1 MCVLYITIVFNIL
14 MEVFF
19 YKVYIIFGNYSR
31 LRLLPFKKK
40 KWKYAISTGKKCFK
54 NRKNLKIAVVVY
66 LTKTDGIVYK

>member
-1 MCVLYITIVFNIL
+1 MCFIYYYCFYITIL

-40 KWKYAISTGKKCFK
+40 MEICDF
-54 NRKNLKIAVVVY
+54 NREKMFQKS
-66 LTKTDGIVYK
+66 

>member
-1 MCVLYITIVFNIL
+1 

-31 LRLLPFKKK
+31 LRLLPLKK

-66 LTKTDGIVYK
+66 LTKTDGIIYK

>member
-31 LRLLPFKKK
+31 LRLLPLKKK
-40 KWKYAISTGKKCFK
+40 MEICDF
-54 NRKNLKIAVVVY
+54 NREKMFQKS
-66 LTKTDGIVYK
+66 